1 MVILNFEPPNI
12 SQKTPG
18 IRADTSPKP
27 HSLLVCE
34 IWAAVPAEQR
44 SARSILS
51 QEFTAFSRDRRTA
64 EMNEHASS
72 VLLGKVRLAH
82 THTHLT
88 AVCWLDYMLIH
99 KITCSA
105 VVWQT
110 FPTLWVFIT
119 LMNPFR
125 WTQNGNKSLE
135 CRFSQFLKTEAF
147 CRDEAVRISK
157 LSQFTLDSSL
167 ARTLLLFSCRLLA
180 VFFRR
185 VCVCVC
191 TCWTSCWNTHS
202 CSLWC
207 SRTFRCCQIFSR
219 RRWWWRT
226 SCTTSRMQW
235 TCDETQMLTVTCWIS
250 FCKYLS

>member
-82 THTHLT
+82 THTHTLDCRLLT
-88 AVCWLDYMLIH
+88 WLHAYTQDYMLRCGLTNFSDLVGVYNSYEPVSVNS
-99 KITCSA
+99 K
-105 VVWQT
+105 
-110 FPTLWVFIT
+110 
-119 LMNPFR
+119 R
-125 WTQNGNKSLE
+125 QNGGLLQGRNS
-135 CRFSQFLKTEAF
+135 SHLKTLPIYF
-147 CRDEAVRISK
+147 GL
-157 LSQFTLDSSL
+157 LSCSDTPTVFMSL
-167 ARTLLLFSCRLLA
+167 A
-180 VFFRR
+180 
-185 VCVCVC
+185 
-191 TCWTSCWNTHS
+191 
-202 CSLWC
+202 
-207 SRTFRCCQIFSR
+207 CCI
-219 RRWWWRT
+219 
-226 SCTTSRMQW
+226 
-235 TCDETQMLTVTCWIS
+235 L
-250 FCKYLS
+250 